1 MFHLK
6 TPFKKKERKIL
17 KTIKTDESFFICQT
31 NSYNGFIALDSS
43 EFIAVSTKNEIKNNK
58 IYNIYFILILIVV
71 FLCLCLCCFNYFYF
85 QNEINNLNN
94 KIYIKE
100 NYKNE

>member
-6 TPFKKKERKIL
+6 NPFKKNERKIL
-17 KTIKTDESFFICQT
+17 KTIKTDESFSICQT

-58 IYNIYFILILIVV
+58 IYNILILIVV

>member
-6 TPFKKKERKIL
+6 NLFKKKERKIL
-17 KTIKTDESFFICQT
+17 KTINTNESFSICQT
-31 NSYNGFIALDSS
+31 DQYNGLVTLDSS
-43 EFIAVSTKNEIKNNK
+43 EFITISSKNNIKNEKN
-58 IYNIYFILILIVV
+58 YNICFILILIVV
-71 FLCLCLCCFNYFYF
+71 FLCLCLCCFNYVYF

>member
-6 TPFKKKERKIL
+6 NPFKKNERKIL
-17 KTIKTDESFFICQT
+17 KTIKTDESFSICQT

-58 IYNIYFILILIVV
+58 IYNILILIVV

-94 KIYIKE
+94 KIYA
-100 NYKNE
+100 

>member
-6 TPFKKKERKIL
+6 NPFKKKERKIL
-17 KTIKTDESFFICQT
+17 KTIKTDESFSICQT

-58 IYNIYFILILIVV
+58 IYNILILIVV

-100 NYKNE
+100 N